1 MVCIILDQERPEAQ
15 DEAVPEHRPRRRSN
29 LRPPGVRGGRPCLT
43 WVLTSPTGLFNS
55 TVGFTSFSK
64 STTDMFAFEC
74 ILCPGSLCTFP
85 STRTRPCDIKRS
97 PSRRLD
103 RPLRD
108 MIFAGR
114 SSKTL
119 SPSSL
124 APRPVDDGDGDG
136 DGEGGWCPASPRF
149 GLGLGPPPP
158 CLLPPGLGVPLA
170 RVARITATIAPR
182 KK

>member
-29 LRPPGVRGGRPCLT
+29 LRPPGVRVGRPCLT

-55 TVGFTSFSK
+55 TVGFTLFSK
-64 STTDMFAFEC
+64 LTTDMFAFEC

-103 RPLRD
+103 RPRRD

-114 SSKTL
+114 SSM
-119 SPSSL
+119 
-124 APRPVDDGDGDG
+124 VDDGDGDV
-136 DGEGGWCPASPRF
+136 EGGWCPASPRF

-158 CLLPPGLGVPLA
+158 CLLPPSLRVPLA
-170 RVARITATIAPR
+170 RVARITATIATR